1 MEGTLFDGW
10 EMWDSGKERD
20 LLGGTHFNLI
30 SPGLEILSH
39 NTQLCPG
46 MDESTHDL
54 RKDELLGN
62 AFHQCASEMAV

>member
-1 MEGTLFDGW
+1 
-10 EMWDSGKERD
+10 MWDSGKERD
-20 LLGGTHFNLI
+20 LLGVTHFNLI

-46 MDESTHDL
+46 MDESTHDW